1 MAIKKVFFKLLKQ
14 MIALLISLAVLSV
27 IVFYMSRLAPGDPL
41 VSYLGERAEKLTS
54 EERRWAEEKL
64 GLDQP
69 IYKQYFCWLE
79 HAAKGDLGISYK
91 YKRPVVEVIGERIG
105 NTLILGGIGFVL
117 IFSLA
122 LLLGMLCAWHEER
135 WLDKLICQIGTIT
148 SCLPEFWVSLLLILV
163 FSVKLKLFP
172 SSGAY
177 SVGQAGHLGDRIW
190 HLVLP
195 MCVVVTSH
203 LWYYAYMIRNK
214 LLEEVRRDYVLLA
227 RAKGMSRHQVL
238 FKHCLRNMMPTY
250 ISTMAISVPHILGG
264 TYMVEMVFSYPGI
277 GTLAY
282 ESAKYKDYHLLM
294 LLSLLTGAIVIVSN
308 GVAQLMNETIDPRI
322 KERGEVEVSV
332 DDRTL

>member
-1 MAIKKVFFKLLKQ
+1 MRRGLLKLLKQ
-14 MIALLISLAVLSV
+14 TIGLLISLAVLSV
-27 IVFYMSRLAPGDPL
+27 IVFYMARLTPGDPL
-41 VSYLGERAEKLTS
+41 VSYLGERAEKLSS

-69 IYKQYFCWLE
+69 IYKQYVCWVTR
-79 HAAKGDLGISYK
+79 ASKGDLGISYK
-91 YKRPVVEVIGERIG
+91 YKRPVTEVISERIG
-105 NTLILGGIGFVL
+105 NTLILGGIGFIL
-117 IFSLA
+117 IFTLA
-122 LLLGMLCAWHEER
+122 LLLGVLCAWHEER
-135 WLDKLICQIGTIT
+135 WLDKFICQIGTIT
-148 SCLPEFWVSLLLILV
+148 SCLPEFWVSLLLILI

-177 SVGQAGHLGDRIW
+177 SVGQEDQIGDRIW

-214 LLEEVRRDYVLLA
+214 LLEEIRRDYVLLA
-227 RAKGMSRHQVL
+227 RAKGMRRHKVL
-238 FKHCLRNMMPTY
+238 FKHCLRNIMPTY
-250 ISTMAISVPHILGG
+250 MSTMAISVSHILGG

-308 GVAQLMNETIDPRI
+308 GIAQLISEAIDPRI
-322 KERGEVEVSV
+322 KEKEEVEVLI
-332 DDRTL
+332 DDRSL